1 MALNCLLVA
10 LLFGADSLSFLEAL
24 DELSLCAL
32 WKPLQL
38 VVIDPRCQ
46 PPLISLRGSTEVD
59 EVRSLVVGDGS
70 TLLLLHDTVSLCP
83 WQPQLWSRYGLC
95 IPYCTHC
102 YGLGCGHNGAYSTV
116 APTPLLLW
124 FHPLYRAMILQ
135 HSW

>member
-38 VVIDPRCQ
+38 VVVDPRCK

-70 TLLLLHDTVSLCP
+70 TLLLLHDTVSLCQ

-95 IPYCTHC
+95 IPCCTHC
-102 YGLGCGHNGAYSTV
+102 YSLGCGHKRHIQPC
-116 APTPLLLW
+116 PTPLLLW